1 MAFTGGA
8 TRPNQIRAIV
18 MLFAMTV
25 MTIMVVTV
33 CHDAT
38 VGSVHEEVKGDL
50 DATSI
55 LIKGYNA
62 MKSREAQRKQATEA
76 TEAAKAAAAAKAA
89 KKITTPPKRDEEQD
103 ALDALPPAM
112 AAMIKRR
119 QDARRKAKVT
129 AEMSASLDIPKETML
144 LQVPTAPAAQQ
155 KAECKDSAEWHVK
168 GSVKQDC
175 EWVGWE
181 EYPAERRCDQKDEQ
195 GVAAHQACKLVCGSC
210 GVEPPSVDDHGS
222 ILSAAADTEEELLQ
236 VTNFDGEETNDEY
249 EDLPDS
255 MALKIQHE
263 NARNAMRLALSGK
276 SPEDKEDKEDKAQK
290 KADQVYSGEMPDAIR
305 HKIAVRNART
315 AMAEALN
322 SGFEDDLN

>member
-1 MAFTGGA
+1 
-8 TRPNQIRAIV
+8 
-18 MLFAMTV
+18 
-25 MTIMVVTV
+25 
-33 CHDAT
+33 
-38 VGSVHEEVKGDL
+38 
-50 DATSI
+50 
-55 LIKGYNA
+55 
-62 MKSREAQRKQATEA
+62 
-76 TEAAKAAAAAKAA
+76 
-89 KKITTPPKRDEEQD
+89 
-103 ALDALPPAM
+103 
-112 AAMIKRR
+112 MIKRR

-181 EYPAERRCDQKDEQ
+181 EYPAERRCDQKDEH

-210 GVEPPSVDDHGS
+210 GVESPSVDDHGS

-263 NARNAMRLALSGK
+263 NARNPCASRSAANHLRTRRTK
-276 SPEDKEDKEDKAQK
+276 RT
-290 KADQVYSGEMPDAIR
+290 R
-305 HKIAVRNART
+305 HKRK
-315 AMAEALN
+315 
-322 SGFEDDLN
+322 